1 MFYID
6 DETLSIFFFYVYNK
20 MGLFSDCGCGCDG
33 RKQEKKLFLSFMAA
47 LTFFIIASPETFR
60 TMRKFLGKWVS
71 SPTGCPTSNGLLLHT
86 FVFMLV
92 TWGLMNIKNEGY
104 ETESIDNDSGLVDDA
119 LETDRLESKTVTSS
133 NDMSDFHKMMS
144 DGFIRSLNGPDSN
157 IQEPVTEIQEPV
169 AEIQEPVTEIQEPVT
184 EIQEPVT
191 ELADFH
197 KKMSNK
203 FMKSLNSSDSPGQRE
218 IQPSVKLQKSYD
230 SADGTND
237 PSRRGLVPVRMADV
251 ELPLPGMIEEPI
263 GLYDSGSILGH
274 MDIYSELDTPFT
286 EVPNIPGRTLS
297 ISCKDGSKPISI

>member
-1 MFYID
+1 
-6 DETLSIFFFYVYNK
+6 

-119 LETDRLESKTVTSS
+119 LETDRSESKTVTSS
-133 NDMSDFHKMMS
+133 KDMSDFHKMMS

-157 IQEPVTEIQEPV
+157 
-169 AEIQEPVTEIQEPVT
+169 IQEPVT

>member
-1 MFYID
+1 
-6 DETLSIFFFYVYNK
+6 

-144 DGFIRSLNGPDSN
+144 DGFIRSLNGHDSN

-169 AEIQEPVTEIQEPVT
+169 A